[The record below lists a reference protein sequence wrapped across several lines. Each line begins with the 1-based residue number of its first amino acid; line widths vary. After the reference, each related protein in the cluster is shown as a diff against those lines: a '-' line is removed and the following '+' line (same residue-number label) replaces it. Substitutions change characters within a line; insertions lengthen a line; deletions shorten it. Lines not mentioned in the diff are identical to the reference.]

1 MDKETALLQ
10 PLLHLQ
16 PAHLGTSLTEMESV
30 LQFINQLFA
39 YLDLKVMEQEVA
51 FQSLLQLIYHLFV
64 QVDTIQMVKE
74 TVFQM
79 LKVK

>member
-1 MDKETALLQ
+1 MDKETALLLTQ
-10 PLLHLQ
+10 LHLQ

-30 LQFINQLFA
+30 LQLMYQLFA

-51 FQSLLQLIYHLFV
+51 FQSLLRLNYHLFV